1 MKFKTYVCIQED
13 CGEICKHE
21 SVLGGDRHPKP
32 PEFCPY
38 YGGPCKW
45 EGIDLA
51 DEADQPP
58 ENLTRD
64 NCFHVSE
71 DGERWTSYLSG
82 PDRWRAGTNQVGG
95 PEGRD
100 PFRRRKAPPRQ
111 GLHANDRV
119 LPGEVGMTL
128 APAGTMSPRGGLSP
142 AR

>member
-1 MKFKTYVCIQED
+1 VKFKTYRCIKED

-21 SVLGGDRHPKP
+21 SVLDGDRHPKP

-82 PDRWRAGTNQVGG
+82 PDRWRAGDKIKLVALK
-95 PEGRD
+95 EGILSDEGKPLRGKA
-100 PFRRRKAPPRQ
+100 FRKTIGYCRERW
-111 GLHANDRV
+111 G
-119 LPGEVGMTL
+119 
-128 APAGTMSPRGGLSP
+128 
-142 AR
+142 

>member
-1 MKFKTYVCIQED
+1 MKFKAYRCIQED

-21 SVLGGDRHPKP
+21 SVLDGDRHPKP

-82 PDRWRAGTNQVGG
+82 PDRWRAGDKIKLVALK
-95 PEGRD
+95 EGILSDEGKPLRGKA
-100 PFRRRKAPPRQ
+100 FRKTIEYCRERWGRMDEQNTAATGTATK
-111 GLHANDRV
+111 
-119 LPGEVGMTL
+119 GE
-128 APAGTMSPRGGLSP
+128 
-142 AR
+142 

>member
-1 MKFKTYVCIQED
+1 MKRIALELIDVEYDLIEIVRQMYGDSDMKFKTYVCIQED

-21 SVLGGDRHPKP
+21 SVLAGDRHPKP

-51 DEADQPP
+51 DVADQPP

-71 DGERWTSYLSG
+71 DGER
-82 PDRWRAGTNQVGG
+82 
-95 PEGRD
+95 
-100 PFRRRKAPPRQ
+100 
-111 GLHANDRV
+111 
-119 LPGEVGMTL
+119 
-128 APAGTMSPRGGLSP
+128 
-142 AR
+142 

>member
-21 SVLGGDRHPKP
+21 SVLDGDRHPKP

-58 ENLTRD
+58 
-64 NCFHVSE
+64 
-71 DGERWTSYLSG
+71 GEPDAGQLFSCLRGRRTVDLIPQRSG
-82 PDRWRAGTNQVGG
+82 PDGEPGTKSKLVALKEGILSDEGKPSRGKAFTRTIEYCRERWG
-95 PEGRD
+95 
-100 PFRRRKAPPRQ
+100 
-111 GLHANDRV
+111 
-119 LPGEVGMTL
+119 
-128 APAGTMSPRGGLSP
+128 
-142 AR
+142 

>member
-1 MKFKTYVCIQED
+1 MN
-13 CGEICKHE
+13 
-21 SVLGGDRHPKP
+21 SVLDGDRHPKP

-71 DGERWTSYLSG
+71 DGERWTSYLSVRTDG
-82 PDRWRAGTNQVGG
+82 EPGTKSSWW
-95 PEGRD
+95 P
-100 PFRRRKAPPRQ
+100 
-111 GLHANDRV
+111 
-119 LPGEVGMTL
+119 
-128 APAGTMSPRGGLSP
+128 
-142 AR
+142 